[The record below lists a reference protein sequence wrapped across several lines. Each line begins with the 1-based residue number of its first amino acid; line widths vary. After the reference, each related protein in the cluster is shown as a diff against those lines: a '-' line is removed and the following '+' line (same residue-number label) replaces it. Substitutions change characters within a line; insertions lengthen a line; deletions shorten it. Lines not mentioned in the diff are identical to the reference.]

1 MPNAFGVEHPVSK
14 GLPSH
19 LRGLYTASSAKK
31 SDAYKAAKTAQKI
44 SGGGK
49 KMPGP
54 VKAAKAVDESGM
66 KHPEG
71 AYMLSRVIAH
81 DQGKSAARSL
91 SRNPLSAT
99 GRKQQYGGQ
108 LMRDVSRNWGRDPN
122 YAMKSKGN

>member
-44 SGGGK
+44 TGGK

-54 VKAAKAVDESGM
+54 VKAAKAVDEAGM

-71 AYMLSRVIAH
+71 AYMLSRLIAH

-91 SRNPLSAT
+91 SSNPLSTT

-108 LMRDVSRNWGRDPN
+108 LMRDVSRHWGRDADYTVKN
-122 YAMKSKGN
+122 KGK